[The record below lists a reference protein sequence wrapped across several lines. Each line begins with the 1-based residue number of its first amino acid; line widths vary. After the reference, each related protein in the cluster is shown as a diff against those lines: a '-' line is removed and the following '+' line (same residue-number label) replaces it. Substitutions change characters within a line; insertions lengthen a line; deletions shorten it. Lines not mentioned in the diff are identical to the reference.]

1 VLLATLT
8 LALGLI
14 FGASGSHLP
23 PTQPGLGRDEGV
35 FLVTTND
42 AGASVAYFIA
52 ENQRHSVSVDD
63 LHAERQMNPLW
74 PMRTVERDEV
84 LGFAEGAPVGSAQAG
99 LLSAPLVVE
108 DIAPDDPTYLVQRGD
123 SAFLIARKFG
133 VDQTALLTANGIA
146 NANRVEAGQTLVIP
160 TDASAPTTL
169 QAAEAPMAA
178 AAEEDPNAYTVQ
190 PGDSAFLIARKFG
203 VDQQALLDANGID
216 NPNRVYVGQTL
227 QIPGGD
233 V

>member
-1 VLLATLT
+1 
-8 LALGLI
+8 
-14 FGASGSHLP
+14 
-23 PTQPGLGRDEGV
+23 
-35 FLVTTND
+35 VTTND